1 MRLTIFESD
10 QGDCLLLEGKSN
22 HLVLCDGGMRR
33 SMSEVVRKELSNLG
47 RAIDLVYVSHV
58 DNDHISGVL
67 QMLEDEALWRAF
79 DHLTKTGEAVK
90 QPKFPR
96 PPQING
102 ILHNAFR
109 DMVSLNNKSLANV
122 LVNTAP
128 ALYATGVPELAMAAD
143 DMMNI
148 ALGIPEAI
156 KVSRLCKDDALD
168 IPINK
173 PPGVQKASK
182 LLFAGRPGDQF
193 TLGSMKFTLIGPTED
208 ELKKLRTG
216 WNNWLRDNPGEVKK
230 IRAKLKQ
237 QIDAFSNG
245 DLSGSPFDLRDWN
258 GVPDHKGVS
267 APNVASLMFLV
278 EEDGKTLLLTGDGQ
292 QDFIIQ
298 GLQRTGHLST
308 NGIHL
313 DVLKVQ
319 HHGSENNLDTDFARQ
334 VSADHYVFCGN
345 GSHGNPEEAVI
356 QDIFN
361 SRLGPANLR
370 ALAPKAKDRDFHFWF
385 STTSAASDPLL
396 ERTKTFKAREALV
409 GKLEKK
415 AQGRLQLHFNQAASV
430 ELEI

>member
-33 SMSEVVRKELSNLG
+33 SMSDVVRQELSNLG
-47 RAIDLVYVSHV
+47 RAIDLAYVSHV

-79 DHLTKTGEAVK
+79 DHLTAKGETVK

-96 PPQING
+96 PPKING

-109 DMVSLNNKSLANV
+109 DMVSQNNKSLANV
-122 LVNTAP
+122 LVNSAP

-173 PPGVQKASK
+173 PPGVQKANK
-182 LLFAGRPGDQF
+182 LLFAGRPGDEF

-216 WNNWLRDNPGEVKK
+216 WDNWLRNNPDEVKK
-230 IRAKLKQ
+230 IRAKLRQ
-237 QIDAFSNG
+237 QIDAFSNS

-278 EEDGKTLLLTGDGQ
+278 EEEGKTLLLTGDGQ
-292 QDFIIQ
+292 QDFILH
-298 GLQRTGHLST
+298 GLQRTGHLGDD
-308 NGIHL
+308 GIHL

-319 HHGSENNLDTDFARQ
+319 HHGSENNLDTHFARH

-345 GSHGNPEEAVI
+345 GSHGNPEEEVI
-356 QDIFN
+356 QRIFN
-361 SRLGPANLR
+361 SRLGTSTQR

-396 ERTKTFKAREALV
+396 ERTETFKAREALV
-409 GKLEKK
+409 AKLVKK
-415 AQGRLQLHFNQAASV
+415 AQGRLTAHFNEGAFV
-430 ELEI
+430 ELDV